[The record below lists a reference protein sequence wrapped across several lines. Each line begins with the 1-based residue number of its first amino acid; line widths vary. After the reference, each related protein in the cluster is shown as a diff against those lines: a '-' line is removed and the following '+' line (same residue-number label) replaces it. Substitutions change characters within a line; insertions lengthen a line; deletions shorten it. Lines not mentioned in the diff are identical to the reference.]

1 MDGNHRL
8 YRDLIE
14 PIENQ
19 MIRSVWRIVQDP
31 DDFDDA
37 FQDALTTVWRRLNRI
52 QRHPNPQ
59 ALILRICVNAAYDVL
74 RRQARIRRR
83 EAPEAIP
90 EALPDPAPSA
100 AEQASI
106 QQERD
111 EILRA
116 IAQLPRKQAQ
126 AALMR
131 FVQELSYRDIA
142 QALGCGESTARTH
155 VMRARTRL
163 AKILAHLAPKPR
175 KEAAR

>member
-8 YRDLIE
+8 YQRLIE

-19 MIRSVWRIVQDP
+19 MIRSVWRIAQDP

-37 FQDALTTVWRRLNRI
+37 FQDALATIWKRLNRI
-52 QRHPNPQ
+52 ERHPNPK
-59 ALILRICVNAAYDVL
+59 ALILRICINAAYDVL
-74 RRQARIRRR
+74 RRRARIQRR
-83 EAPEAIP
+83 ETPEAIP
-90 EALPDPAPSA
+90 EALADPAPSA
-100 AEQASI
+100 SEQASI
-106 QQERD
+106 RQERD

-131 FVQELSYRDIA
+131 FVQDLSYSDIA
-142 QALGCGESTARTH
+142 QTLECGEGTARTH

-163 AKILAHLAPKPR
+163 AKALAHLAPGPR